1 MPKPSQPA
9 RSRADVE
16 GQSGAGGTEGNPRQ
30 MYRRQADYRV
40 VPAGQFKP
48 VCLKLMDQVKET
60 GVEIVITKRNR
71 PVAKLVP
78 VTDEHVRPFV
88 GRSAGVIHASWEDL
102 LAPTGEDWEVDADL

>member
-1 MPKPSQPA
+1 MPKPSQPT
-9 RSRADVE
+9 RSIADVE
-16 GQSGAGGTEGNPRQ
+16 PQSGAGGAGSTS
-30 MYRRQADYRV
+30 RRVYSRRAGYCV
-40 VPAGQFKP
+40 MPAGQFKP

-78 VTDEHVRPFV
+78 VTDEDVRPFV
-88 GRSAGVIHASWEDL
+88 GRSAGVIHASREDL